1 MNSASPSPARQA
13 YLLANRRQNRQV
25 HLWQIALLLG
35 LLALWELSCRMGLSD
50 GFLTSCPSRMAATFA
65 SLCRSGDLWRH
76 IGVSCGE
83 TVIGFLSGTAM
94 GTVVAICM
102 WWSGKLARVLDPYL
116 VVLNALPKT
125 ALGPIFIVWMGA
137 GQGAIIV
144 MTLAIS
150 LIVTILNMY
159 QGFLSTDGENIRLMR
174 SLGASRWQI
183 LWLLVFPANAPT
195 LFSTLKVNVGLSWV
209 GVIMGEF
216 LISQAGFGI
225 SHRLWLPGVQHG
237 SGHDQR
243 GDPGSGGG
251 GDVPA
256 GAVGGKIFESFLG
269 ERTMKKLLTFLL
281 AALMIVPGLCAC
293 GKQDATVVRLNEVTH
308 SVFYAPQYVAMS
320 QGFFA
325 AEGLQVEL
333 TNGGGADKVMTAV
346 VSGQSDI
353 GLAGPEA
360 SIYVYNQGKADHTQI
375 IAQLTKRDGSF
386 LVGRTESSFSWED
399 LRGKTII
406 GGRKGGV
413 PEMTLEYVLRQNGL
427 TPGVDVTVDTSVQ
440 FNMMAG
446 AFTGGQGDY
455 VALFEPTATQVEA
468 AGQGY
473 VLTSIGQESGEIPY
487 TAYFANLSWL
497 ENNADTAQRFVN
509 AIAKAQKWVAEHTD
523 REVAEAIVD
532 QFPDTSLE
540 ELEAVTARH
549 RQIDAWNATP
559 IMEQQAL
566 ERLET
571 VMEQA
576 GELAH
581 SQWVPFDDLVNNTFA
596 RCAVG

>member
-1 MNSASPSPARQA
+1 MR
-13 YLLANRRQNRQV
+13 
-25 HLWQIALLLG
+25 
-35 LLALWELSCRMGLSD
+35 
-50 GFLTSCPSRMAATFA
+50 
-65 SLCRSGDLWRH
+65 
-76 IGVSCGE
+76 
-83 TVIGFLSGTAM
+83 
-94 GTVVAICM
+94 
-102 WWSGKLARVLDPYL
+102 
-116 VVLNALPKT
+116 KT
-125 ALGPIFIVWMGA
+125 A
-137 GQGAIIV
+137 AI
-144 MTLAIS
+144 
-150 LIVTILNMY
+150 
-159 QGFLSTDGENIRLMR
+159 
-174 SLGASRWQI
+174 
-183 LWLLVFPANAPT
+183 
-195 LFSTLKVNVGLSWV
+195 
-209 GVIMGEF
+209 
-216 LISQAGFGI
+216 
-225 SHRLWLPGVQHG
+225 
-237 SGHDQR
+237 
-243 GDPGSGGG
+243 
-251 GDVPA
+251 
-256 GAVGGKIFESFLG
+256 
-269 ERTMKKLLTFLL
+269 L
-281 AALMIVPGLCAC
+281 AALGILAAAAC
-293 GKQDATVVRLNEVTH
+293 GCGAPAEQEVKTLRLCEVTH
-308 SVFYAPQYVAMS
+308 SVFYAPQYVALS
-320 QGFFA
+320 QGFFEE
-325 AEGLQVEL
+325 EGLAIEL
-333 TNGGGADKVMTAV
+333 SNGGGADKVMTAV
-346 VSGQSDI
+346 LTGQADI

-360 SIYVYNQGKADHTQI
+360 CIYVHNQEKEDAPVI
-375 IAQLTKRDGSF
+375 FAQLTKRDGSF
-386 LVGRTESSFSWED
+386 LVGREGGSFSWED
-399 LRGKTII
+399 LRGCTVL